1 MISSEQSEKQ
11 AKKVIAS
18 MLKRSWAHQGELR
31 ILVTGKAGEGKSTL
45 VNGMLGAKVAKERVH
60 AIGCTA
66 LVATFSKTI
75 NNVSVKVFE
84 SPGLQDGTT
93 TNEEEYIQNMKDI
106 CQKLSLVLYCT
117 KMTNPRLRDGD
128 RNAMRKL
135 TKAFGEEFWNNAV
148 FVLTFA
154 NREDVTRSD
163 DRDDQDEEEP
173 DVSVEEGWKELE
185 KQRFQGRIRSWAKEL
200 QEFLIK
206 EANVSSEIATK
217 IPVVPTGDYKQTRH
231 NTHPLVL
238 PDREN
243 WFNDFWKV
251 SCLRMKDTRLF
262 LHINCDRLCV
272 SMDDN
277 SDSESEETATYQVRF
292 YQVILL
298 SYYIIL

>member
-18 MLKRSWAHQGELR
+18 MLKRSWAAHQGELR

-45 VNGMLGAKVAKERVH
+45 VNGMLGAKVAEERAR

-66 LVATFSKTI
+66 LVATFSKNI

-93 TNEEEYIQNMKDI
+93 TNVEEYIQNMKDT

-117 KMTNPRLRDGD
+117 KMTNPHLGNDD

-154 NREDVTRSD
+154 NQEDVTRRD
-163 DRDDQDEEEP
+163 DRDDQDEKEP
-173 DVSVEEGWKELE
+173 DDHDEKGWKNLS
-185 KQRFQGRIRSWAKEL
+185 KRRFQGRIRNREKEL
-200 QEFLIK
+200 QEFLIE
-206 EANVSSEIATK
+206 EANVSPEIAVK
-217 IPVVPTGDYKQTRH
+217 IPVVPTGDYKQTHRS
-231 NTHPLVL
+231 THPLVL

-243 WFNDFWKV
+243 WFNDFWKA

-292 YQVILL
+292 Y
-298 SYYIIL
+298 